1 MQSSANSELVS
12 GPPVPPGVRHMG
24 PGLPG
29 ANRADHEMEGAHFG
43 PPEGRLPYGDDEEE
57 CARCG
62 SRYAQTDQ
70 EGADMSWIGCSY
82 EECGKWYHQV
92 CIGMPDEEYRRVTAN
107 EDQDWFCSPA
117 CRSGHGVRAEP
128 DEAATKA

>member
-1 MQSSANSELVS
+1 M
-12 GPPVPPGVRHMG
+12 PGG
-24 PGLPG
+24 
-29 ANRADHEMEGAHFG
+29 NRADHEMEGVHFG
-43 PPEGRLPYGDDEEE
+43 PGPGGLPPDARVPYGDDEEE

-62 SRYAQTDQ
+62 SRYALTDQ

-117 CRSGHGVRAEP
+117 CRSGHALRGGGAMLE
-128 DEAATKA
+128 DSANKA